1 MQMNVF
7 VNDGKYYIIEGF
19 PEVKIFFHDQI
30 LNGKLAYEFRK
41 GEERSDFYYFRF
53 KNLSMSKSLIG
64 KLVAKI
70 NGKILLKRLEKFNQE
85 N

>member
-7 VNDGKYYIIEGF
+7 VNNGNYYIIERF
-19 PEVKIFFHDQI
+19 PEVKIFLHNQI

>member
-7 VNDGKYYIIEGF
+7 VNNGNYYIIESF
-19 PEVKIFFHDQI
+19 PEVKIFLHDQI

-41 GEERSDFYYFRF
+41 GENRSDFYHFRF
-53 KNLSMSKSLIG
+53 KNLSMSNSLIG

>member
-7 VNDGKYYIIEGF
+7 VNNGNYYIIESF
-19 PEVKIFFHDQI
+19 PEVKIFLHDQI

-41 GEERSDFYYFRF
+41 GENRSDFYYLRF
-53 KNLSMSKSLIG
+53 KNLSMSNSLIG
-64 KLVAKI
+64 KLIAKI

>member
-1 MQMNVF
+1 MQMNIF
-7 VNDGKYYIIEGF
+7 VNGGNYYTIERF
-19 PEVKIFFHDQI
+19 PEVKIFLHHQI
-30 LNGKLAYEFRK
+30 PNDKLAYEFRK
-41 GEERSDFYYFRF
+41 GENRSDFYNFRF
-53 KNLSMSKSLIG
+53 KNLSMSNSLIG